1 MVIVIILIIILI
13 LIYIVCKC
21 REHFSDEGLKFK
33 APPSFTIIKSSDGVD
48 TGNTEGGV
56 GEVMDRLAKL
66 TSKYRSSEIKDGNIL
81 NFPSHFNCRDEW
93 PGCLPD
99 PLYQGNCGSCWAFAA
114 VTCLSSRFYIESCGT
129 TGCMN
134 YPQIN
139 QKALDYTLQNLDTVY
154 KFKKVSLDNM
164 DNMLDKDGN
173 GEITKKEWV
182 DTVLD
187 AHHTVLFNT
196 RERYNALQLIIY
208 LLDFQSMGS
217 IDFSRKNYN
226 LGKIR
231 ERAGKTFEKWSKG
244 GRIVVKEWKE
254 RMLQKPLMLSAEKLI
269 SCCSP
274 DCFDPNKSLYK
285 STNIENNPQCDG
297 GTLIDAWK
305 MLRNLGTTSSLC
317 VGYNLD
323 DWRVGEPTKNCKE
336 QLGPRY
342 SYCSGYILNVEEWD
356 ENLDEIINKSEES
369 GLEPIY
375 YLRRGEEK
383 IKIPPNKNTT
393 PWMNPNLFTFRAKNA
408 YEVQDDMES
417 IQREIIERGPV
428 TTGFYVY
435 EDFQYEFGTKGMGGQ
450 SFKEPLGGSKDSLIY
465 YHSPKEGEEPLGG
478 HAITVTG
485 WGEYQ
490 GIPYWICLNSWGD
503 GWGHSGYPRW
513 DSRGGVPERM
523 DGGGYFWF
531 VRGINNCGFEKNVV
545 AGQPNLSN
553 ISYPGI
559 LEKYGWGLPFPKEY
573 DLIDEENVIESGG
586 VTVNID
592 NSIFK
597 EGTGSY
603 VDMVSKDNWEFKS
616 GGLPSPYTLFWP
628 EERPRFVIS
637 TLTKDVG
644 RKGDTMELGS
654 TENLTNFK
662 TPILVLGGEQ
672 IQLIR
677 VLDKRSIKVVR
688 SINGVSNG
696 HKKGTVVTIIP
707 YRNITIDDLS
717 FLEKA
722 EPVYGV

>member
-1 MVIVIILIIILI
+1 MIVIIILLVIILIYFL
-13 LIYIVCKC
+13 CKC
-21 REHFSDEGLKFK
+21 REYFSGGEIKFK
-33 APPSFTIIKSSDGVD
+33 APPSFTMIKSASSVSNPPG
-48 TGNTEGGV
+48 TEDST
-56 GEVMDRLAKL
+56 VMEKL
-66 TSKYRSSEIKDGNIL
+66 KKLSSKYTSQEIKEGNIL

-114 VTCLSSRFYIESCGT
+114 VTCLSSRFYIETCGN

-164 DNMLDKDGN
+164 DNKLDKNGN
-173 GEITKKEWV
+173 GVITQKEWV
-182 DTVLD
+182 NTVLD
-187 AHHTVLFNT
+187 AHHTVLFNVK
-196 RERYNALQLIIY
+196 ERYNALQLIIY

-217 IDFSRKNYN
+217 IDFNRDNYN
-226 LGKIR
+226 LEKIK
-231 ERAGKTFEKWSKG
+231 ERAKQTFKKWSKK
-244 GRIVVKEWKE
+244 GRIVVGEWKE
-254 RMLQKPLMLSAEKLI
+254 RMLQKPLMLSAEKLV

-274 DCFDPNKSLYK
+274 DCFNPEKSQYK
-285 STNIENNPQCDG
+285 SKIENNPQCEG
-297 GTLIDAWK
+297 GTLVDAWK

-323 DWRVGEPTKNCKE
+323 DWRPGEPTKNCKE

-342 SYCSGYILNVEEWD
+342 SYCSGYILNIEKWD
-356 ENLDEIINKSEES
+356 QSLDDIIKKSEES

-375 YLRRGEEK
+375 YFRGEDRV
-383 IKIPPNKNTT
+383 KIPPNQNTT

-408 YEVQDDMES
+408 YEVSDDMES

-428 TTGFYVY
+428 TTGFHVY

-450 SFKEPLGGSKDSLIY
+450 LYKKGNPLGGSKDSLIY
-465 YHSPKEGEEPLGG
+465 YHSPKEGETPLGG
-478 HAITVTG
+478 HAITITG

-503 GWGHSGYPRW
+503 GWGHSGYSRW
-513 DSRGGVPERM
+513 DSRGGMPENM
-523 DGGGYFWF
+523 SGGGYFWF
-531 VRGINNCGFEKNVV
+531 VRGLDNCEFEKNVV

-553 ISYPGI
+553 VSYPGTV
-559 LEKYGWGLPFPKEY
+559 EKYGWGLPFPKTHE
-573 DLIDEENVIESGG
+573 LVEEENLIESGG
-586 VTVNID
+586 VRVNID

-603 VDMVSKDNWEFKS
+603 VDMVDKDNWEFKA

-637 TLTKDVG
+637 RLSEDLGEKGETVG
-644 RKGDTMELGS
+644 LVS
-654 TENLTNFK
+654 TDNLKNFK
-662 TPILVLGGEQ
+662 TALLVLDGEQ
-672 IQLIR
+672 IQLVEI
-677 VLDKRSIKVVR
+677 LDQHRIKVVR
-688 SINGVSNG
+688 YINGVVSS
-696 HKKGTVVTIIP
+696 HKEGSVLTIIP
-707 YRNITIDDLS
+707 YRNVTVNDLS
-717 FLEKA
+717 FLEKDKS
-722 EPVYGV
+722 VYGV